1 MYAAEEG
8 RHLDHKD
15 KLAEQEEISN
25 YVDRIFAEFPGLNKI
40 NFENYSHIITNVSSE
55 MFLSLMALLHQ
66 KLPCAANCFR
76 LKRLFRAA
84 NQTTIT

>member
-1 MYAAEEG
+1 MYQAEEG

-25 YVDRIFAEFPGLNKI
+25 YVDRIFAEFPGLKHL
-40 NFENYSHIITNVSSE
+40 NFENFSHIVSHVSSE
-55 MFLSLMALLHQ
+55 MFLSMMALLHQ

-76 LKRLFRAA
+76 LKRLFRAS
-84 NQTTIT
+84 